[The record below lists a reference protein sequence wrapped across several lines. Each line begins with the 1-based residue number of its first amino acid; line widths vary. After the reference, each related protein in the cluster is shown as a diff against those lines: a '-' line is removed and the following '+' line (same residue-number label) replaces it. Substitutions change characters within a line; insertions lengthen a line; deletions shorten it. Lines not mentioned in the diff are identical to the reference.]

1 MEALNARFNVLQE
14 MLMDIY
20 ESGKEDLETQIEH
33 WKLLRQEQALLFFAR
48 KHSIMRLGY
57 QPVPPM
63 AVSETKAKQ
72 AIGMMLTLQ
81 SLQKSP
87 FGKEK
92 WTLVNTSL
100 ETYNAPPAQC
110 FKKGPYNIEVIFD
123 GDPENLMVYT
133 AWKEIYFV
141 DSDDMWQKVQGE
153 VDYAGAYYK
162 DGTIKQY
169 YVTFADDAVRYGTS
183 GQYEV
188 RINNETVFAPVT
200 SSTPPSTGLRESS
213 NASPVH
219 DTVDETPTSTTATT
233 TTFSTT
239 TATATA
245 TGAPELSSKTGTRK
259 GRYGRKDSSPTAA
272 SNSRKEVSRRR
283 SRSRTRTRRR
293 EASTSRSQKASRS
306 RSRSR
311 STSRGSRGSGG
322 SVTTSR
328 DSSPKRTRRGRGRG
342 GRSRRSPTPTSTS
355 TSKRERRRS
364 RSRGGEPVSGGA
376 GISPDKVGSR
386 VQTVSGRH
394 LGRLGRL
401 LEEASDPPV
410 ILLRGDPNIL
420 KCYRYRDKKRKLG
433 LVKHYSTTW
442 SWVGV
447 DGNER
452 IGRSRMLLSFTSNST
467 RSQYVKIMKL
477 PKGVEWSF
485 GNFDKL

>member
-311 STSRGSRGSGG
+311 SRSTSRGSRGSRG

-342 GRSRRSPTPTSTS
+342 GRSRRSPTPTS

>member
-355 TSKRERRRS
+355 KRERRRS
-364 RSRGGEPVSGGA
+364 RSRGGEPVSAGA